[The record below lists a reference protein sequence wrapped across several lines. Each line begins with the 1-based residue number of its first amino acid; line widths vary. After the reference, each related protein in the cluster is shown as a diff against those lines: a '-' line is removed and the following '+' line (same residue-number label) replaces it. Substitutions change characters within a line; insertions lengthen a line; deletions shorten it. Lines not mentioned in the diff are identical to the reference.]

1 MLKEGLMFNLFKPQP
16 NKNKFRRN
24 FDKTLDNNRAL
35 RLIMNAVTM
44 NAGKKMEDSLKWKL
58 N

>member
-1 MLKEGLMFNLFKPQP
+1 MLNLFKPQP

-35 RLIMNAVTM
+35 RLILNAVTM
-44 NAGKKMEDSLKWKL
+44 NAGKKMEAELKWKL